1 MPRKQS
7 YLILAVIVAL
17 QCGAM
22 FYWASRKSG
31 FFIDEYYTFEYVQNI
46 NDHKDHIEYLINS
59 PMWKVEEWLP
69 VEELKTRYTIEEGE
83 SVLDLPLFKSV
94 KKFFFDRNYMWII
107 NVLETCFGNGNPP
120 KWICISFNVV
130 VWILFQFLLFYFM
143 SGSLGLD
150 RRTSLLAVTMWGF
163 SPVVMGF
170 AVFCRFYSWTFLLFL
185 SVLVLHKIMW
195 DSTSHKKNLL
205 IEALAFLL
213 LYLAF
218 KNSELFFVLGGALV
232 FFFTI
237 GLIARKRYVQS
248 LYYFVP
254 VTVVGLYY
262 VWKETPL
269 FKMLFNLS
277 LYSASGHYTESE
289 HASFILDSSWLEKL
303 EAMIGSAKSFG
314 DNVSGSPYLSL
325 IEIALLAALFLS
337 AKGKKWRLFDGFYL
351 IVAGTMIVFWL
362 FCGIGGFVYT
372 RYHSFMFLL
381 VVILIWTLFDKLARN
396 NRFSKL
402 AYGIACCLVLAGA
415 VTSFHR
421 RDIDYVYEKFKPSI
435 ECVAQYRD
443 LDAVVHYHQNVNS
456 NAYYSADM
464 LSDQSSVFP
473 ICRLPSSGLL
483 PELPDK
489 FLYWAS
495 RGSTSQKVLELIEE
509 RGYTLDL
516 LCDTYISIVYLCD
529 KNGDLE

>member
-69 VEELKTRYTIEEGE
+69 VEELKTRFTIEEGE

-94 KKFFFDRNYMWII
+94 K
-107 NVLETCFGNGNPP
+107 
-120 KWICISFNVV
+120 
-130 VWILFQFLLFYFM
+130 
-143 SGSLGLD
+143 
-150 RRTSLLAVTMWGF
+150 
-163 SPVVMGF
+163 
-170 AVFCRFYSWTFLLFL
+170 
-185 SVLVLHKIMW
+185 
-195 DSTSHKKNLL
+195 
-205 IEALAFLL
+205 
-213 LYLAF
+213 
-218 KNSELFFVLGGALV
+218 
-232 FFFTI
+232 
-237 GLIARKRYVQS
+237 
-248 LYYFVP
+248 
-254 VTVVGLYY
+254 
-262 VWKETPL
+262 
-269 FKMLFNLS
+269 
-277 LYSASGHYTESE
+277 
-289 HASFILDSSWLEKL
+289 
-303 EAMIGSAKSFG
+303 
-314 DNVSGSPYLSL
+314 
-325 IEIALLAALFLS
+325 
-337 AKGKKWRLFDGFYL
+337 
-351 IVAGTMIVFWL
+351 
-362 FCGIGGFVYT
+362 
-372 RYHSFMFLL
+372 
-381 VVILIWTLFDKLARN
+381 
-396 NRFSKL
+396 
-402 AYGIACCLVLAGA
+402 
-415 VTSFHR
+415 
-421 RDIDYVYEKFKPSI
+421 KFKPSI

>member
-107 NVLETCFGNGNPP
+107 NALETCFGNGNPP

-205 IEALAFLL
+205 IVSCVQEFRAYFCPWWGISVLFHYRFDCQKTVCAVPLL
-213 LYLAF
+213 FCPGDSRRSLLCLEGD
-218 KNSELFFVLGGALV
+218 SFVQDA
-232 FFFTI
+232 
-237 GLIARKRYVQS
+237 VQS
-248 LYYFVP
+248 KSLF
-254 VTVVGLYY
+254 GK
-262 VWKETPL
+262 WPL
-269 FKMLFNLS
+269 
-277 LYSASGHYTESE
+277 H
-289 HASFILDSSWLEKL
+289 
-303 EAMIGSAKSFG
+303 
-314 DNVSGSPYLSL
+314 
-325 IEIALLAALFLS
+325 
-337 AKGKKWRLFDGFYL
+337 
-351 IVAGTMIVFWL
+351 
-362 FCGIGGFVYT
+362 
-372 RYHSFMFLL
+372 
-381 VVILIWTLFDKLARN
+381 
-396 NRFSKL
+396 
-402 AYGIACCLVLAGA
+402 
-415 VTSFHR
+415 
-421 RDIDYVYEKFKPSI
+421 
-435 ECVAQYRD
+435 
-443 LDAVVHYHQNVNS
+443 
-456 NAYYSADM
+456 
-464 LSDQSSVFP
+464 
-473 ICRLPSSGLL
+473 
-483 PELPDK
+483 
-489 FLYWAS
+489 
-495 RGSTSQKVLELIEE
+495 
-509 RGYTLDL
+509 
-516 LCDTYISIVYLCD
+516 
-529 KNGDLE
+529 